1 MDVNA
6 ILLDILVVLVA
17 AKIAAEIA
25 ERINIPA
32 VVAEIAAGIVVGPS
46 VFGFV
51 EPNEV
56 IHTLAELGV
65 ILLLLEV
72 GLEMDLRDLRSVGRA
87 SILVAIVGVVVP
99 MATGAGR
106 RASRSGSP
114 ARKRSSSAPH

>member
-25 ERINIPA
+25 DRINIPA
-32 VVAEIAAGIVVGPS
+32 VVAEIAAGILIGPS
-46 VFGFV
+46 LLGFV

-56 IHTLAELGV
+56 VHTLAELGV

-72 GLEMDLRDLRSVGRA
+72 GMEMDLRDLRSVGRA
-87 SILVAIVGVVVP
+87 SLLVAIIGVVVP
-99 MATGAGR
+99 MATGCR
-106 RASRSGSP
+106 SRDRP
-114 ARKRSSSAPH
+114 RLLR